1 MRAVEHSTIGS
12 IGTVIAQAIEGAGG
26 DYVALFT
33 EVGLD
38 LNTLRDPSV
47 RISSDKMYRLL
58 QLAEARCKDPLFGLH
73 FAKYLHPTTFYSL
86 GVSMYA
92 SETLGEYLN
101 RYIKH
106 YRLITTNNFISAT
119 LAEGVFELVKTDTP
133 DEKIGPSQ
141 VDGFLAITVQSVRL
155 ALQSDFFPLSI
166 SVACR
171 VRQVLRRSTR
181 HFLAV
186 QSYLMRP

>member
-58 QLAEARCKDPLFGLH
+58 QLAEARWELEHAGDCRATGWSVALWAGHRPVDSADGENRAAIAGRVSAVRQQLS
-73 FAKYLHPTTFYSL
+73 SL
-86 GVSMYA
+86 
-92 SETLGEYLN
+92 L
-101 RYIKH
+101 
-106 YRLITTNNFISAT
+106 
-119 LAEGVFELVKTDTP
+119 
-133 DEKIGPSQ
+133 
-141 VDGFLAITVQSVRL
+141 L
-155 ALQSDFFPLSI
+155 ALSFLRLS
-166 SVACR
+166 
-171 VRQVLRRSTR
+171 
-181 HFLAV
+181 
-186 QSYLMRP
+186 